1 MSDIQ
6 PAIAPIPPTMEVGYN
21 YPWPF
26 NRYGTVIGPR
36 DLENEPPLGNNS
48 DVPIFRDLTTHPP
61 EGSLARNLTFLRD
74 ELRIKKV
81 RMFLLCN
88 AWNYGSRPR
97 VSKGLFFVPDLH
109 PLFIKHFREMLE
121 VFAAK
126 EMQILPSLID
136 FGAFYELD
144 VIGGGAGSG
153 RTEIARGGRKKFFDT
168 VLKPFLAVSSEP
180 ALRKTILAWEV
191 INEPRWPLTN
201 VSLINLLPG
210 VPPRPHTSTLGNDLD
225 QEEMS
230 TFIREALNIIE
241 AAGFPSTVGHRFL
254 GDLTRESLPGSAMPG
269 GTMPQFHYYA
279 KKAPSLALPSQNP
292 GSSEPAR
299 SRRRLRTRRT
309 GFPSRLGCTS

>member
-1 MSDIQ
+1 M
-6 PAIAPIPPTMEVGYN
+6 
-21 YPWPF
+21 
-26 NRYGTVIGPR
+26 
-36 DLENEPPLGNNS
+36 
-48 DVPIFRDLTTHPP
+48 
-61 EGSLARNLTFLRD
+61 
-74 ELRIKKV
+74 
-81 RMFLLCN
+81 
-88 AWNYGSRPR
+88 
-97 VSKGLFFVPDLH
+97 
-109 PLFIKHFREMLE
+109 
-121 VFAAK
+121 
-126 EMQILPSLID
+126 
-136 FGAFYELD
+136 
-144 VIGGGAGSG
+144 
-153 RTEIARGGRKKFFDT
+153 
-168 VLKPFLAVSSEP
+168 LKPFLAVSAEP
-180 ALRKTILAWEV
+180 ALRKTIFAWEV